1 MAYHYIRPKEYNG
14 TVQFRYWVHLA
25 IAQLVERRTVNPQV
39 MGSNPIREIKLSFK
53 NKRNYMDSATMTYLV
68 NSRKFVDPK
77 PKNEYDPKYKKQIL
91 ELTEKLFEENI
102 NNDIYVSFESYIS
115 DCMRYFKKMEQ
126 DEVIAKEREK
136 EIIPIHGDEYIFV
149 PKKISVIAKPK
160 QKNIF
165 LIHDKNRA

>member
-1 MAYHYIRPKEYNG
+1 MR
-14 TVQFRYWVHLA
+14 
-25 IAQLVERRTVNPQV
+25 
-39 MGSNPIREIKLSFK
+39 
-53 NKRNYMDSATMTYLV
+53 YLV
-68 NSRKFVDPK
+68 NSRKFVGQSN

-91 ELTEKLFEENI
+91 ELTEKLFEENVDS
-102 NNDIYVSFESYIS
+102 DIYLSFESYIS
-115 DCMRYFKKMEQ
+115 DCMRYFKKMEH
-126 DEVIAKEREK
+126 DELIAKEREK

>member
-1 MAYHYIRPKEYNG
+1 
-14 TVQFRYWVHLA
+14 
-25 IAQLVERRTVNPQV
+25 
-39 MGSNPIREIKLSFK
+39 
-53 NKRNYMDSATMTYLV
+53 MDSATMTYLV

-77 PKNEYDPKYKKQIL
+77 PKNEYDPKYKQQIL

-102 NNDIYVSFESYIS
+102 NNDIYLSFESYIS

-126 DEVIAKEREK
+126 DEITSKEREK